1 MKFVYLSPHFP
12 PNYYLFLVHLRNM
25 GVTVL
30 GVADEPYEMLRPELK
45 ESLVEYY
52 RVPDMQNYDELLRAL
67 GYFTHRY
74 GKLDRL
80 DSHNEYWLETEAR
93 LRTDFNIDGL
103 KVADLPPVKRKS
115 EMKKMFA
122 RAGVAATRGRLIRKP
137 EDAREF
143 VQEVGFPVIVKP
155 DIGVGASRTYKLHNP
170 AELEEFLARSLEDY
184 IVEEFIAGEME
195 TFDGLTD
202 KDGRVVFY
210 TSHKYSEGIMEV
222 VLSDND
228 TYYYSQRDI
237 PSDVEHAGRR
247 IVKAYDLRERFF
259 HFEFFR
265 TPDNQLIALEVN
277 MRPPGGLTTDMF
289 NYANNID
296 IYHEWANVVVNN
308 RFDEQFHWP
317 YHCAYVGRKWSKNYA
332 HTHDEIM
339 ARWHDYIVQHE
350 PISGVFSRAL
360 GDYGYL
366 VRSPNL
372 DEILAMATFIQ
383 AKQ

>member
-12 PNYYLFLVHLRNM
+12 PNYYLFLTHLRNM

-30 GVADEPYEMLRPELK
+30 GVADESYDLLRPELK
-45 ESLVEYY
+45 QTLVEYY
-52 RVPDMQNYDELLRAL
+52 RVPDMQNYEEMLRAL

-74 GKLDRL
+74 GKIDRL

-93 LRTDFNIDGL
+93 LRTDFNIPGI
-103 KVADLPPVKRKS
+103 KVPDLPPVKRKS

-122 RAGVAATRGRLIRKP
+122 RAGVASTRGRLILKQD
-137 EDAREF
+137 DAREF
-143 VQEVGFPVIVKP
+143 VEEVGYPVIVKP
-155 DIGVGASRTYKLHNP
+155 DIGVGASRTYKLHNR
-170 AELEEFLARSLEDY
+170 AELEEFLARSLENY
-184 IVEEFIAGEME
+184 IIEEFISGVME

-237 PSDVEHAGRR
+237 PADLEAAGRR
-247 IVKAYDLRERFF
+247 IIKAYDLCERFF

-265 TPDNQLIALEVN
+265 TPENKLIALEVN
-277 MRPPGGLTTDMF
+277 MRPPGGLTTDMM

-308 RFDEQFHWP
+308 RFEEQFHWP
-317 YHCAYVGRKWSKNYA
+317 YHCVYVGRKWSKNYC
-332 HTHDEIM
+332 HTHEEVM
-339 ARWHDYIVQHE
+339 AQWGDYIVQHE

-366 VRSPNL
+366 ARSPKL
-372 DEILAMATFIQ
+372 DDILAIATYIQ
-383 AKQ
+383 EKR